1 MDKQFVKF
9 WVSFLTNY
17 MKTQE
22 QMEDMSAWIGQGFKG
37 FDELTELFQK
47 SYGLDRLSES
57 TANYLTMWEQSKK
70 DFERSLTEYLSLMGV
85 VSKQEHLEL
94 VEKYEELKEKA
105 ATQEETIVHLRQ
117 LLLQGGELDHKELR
131 TGFEEVIK
139 KQSDDFQTL
148 IEDLGE
154 GVVKKESE
162 KKSPSAA
169 AKKKP
174 SATGKNVKK
183 RSVTKKAVAKK

>member
-22 QMEDMSAWIGQGFKG
+22 QMEDMSAWIEQGFKG

-85 VSKQEHLEL
+85 VPKQEHLEL
-94 VEKYEELKEKA
+94 VEKYEELKQKA
-105 ATQEETIVHLRQ
+105 ASQEETIVHLRQ
-117 LLLQGGELDHKELR
+117 LFLKGEQLDHKEFR
-131 TGFEEVIK
+131 TGFEELIK
-139 KQSDDFQTL
+139 KQSDDFQRL
-148 IEDLGE
+148 IKDVGE

-169 AKKKP
+169 GKKKP